1 MAKVKDV
8 SLVTKKSKA
17 GNDYQMLAITFN
29 NGYVFETFAKAE
41 QLFIINSLKQDLWY
55 FMGI

>member
-1 MAKVKDV
+1 MNNNSNSIMTKVKDV

-29 NGYVFETFAKAE
+29 NGYVFETYVE
-41 QLFIINSLKQDLWY
+41 VKQP
-55 FMGI
+55 